1 MMGCKARWCK
11 HNPLLH
17 YEGTLAPSSKKWN
30 DFKRCSKPVHEDGFC
45 PLHYGP
51 GRCRPSWPFQGRE
64 WERDGIHGQPY
75 HFPHHTVT
83 VGRKQWV
90 EMIYT
95 LHPQIRPV
103 PEEPEEPEEQ
113 VPEEPEEPVTEEP
126 EEQIPEEPEEPV
138 RKEPVRKEPV
148 RKEPVPEEPEEL
160 VTEEP
165 VPVSVLEEVSSEE
178 KIAKVLIWLDNNAE
192 KINYKL
198 GSELKE
204 LLS

>member
-1 MMGCKARWCK
+1 MMGCKARCCIQ
-11 HNPLLH
+11 NPDLH
-17 YEGTLAPSSKKWN
+17 YEAATNVTGRKWN
-30 DFKRCSKPVHEDGFC
+30 DFERCSKPVHEDGFC

-95 LHPQIRPV
+95 LHPHIRPPV
-103 PEEPEEPEEQ
+103 PEDPED
-113 VPEEPEEPVTEEP
+113 PEEPEEPVTEEP
-126 EEQIPEEPEEPV
+126 
-138 RKEPVRKEPV
+138 
-148 RKEPVPEEPEEL
+148 VPEEEEEP

-165 VPVSVLEEVSSEE
+165 VTEEVSSEE

>member
-1 MMGCKARWCK
+1 MMGCKARCCIR
-11 HNPLLH
+11 NPELH
-17 YEGTLAPSSKKWN
+17 YEGVTKYRVWN
-30 DFKRCSKPVHEDGFC
+30 DFQRCSETVYEDGFC
-45 PLHYGP
+45 ESCYGP
-51 GRCRPSWPFQGRE
+51 AKPTPWEFQGRQ

-75 HFPHHTVT
+75 HFPHHTGT

-95 LHPQIRPV
+95 LHPHIRPPV
-103 PEEPEEPEEQ
+103 PEDPED
-113 VPEEPEEPVTEEP
+113 PEEPEEPVTEEP
-126 EEQIPEEPEEPV
+126 
-138 RKEPVRKEPV
+138 
-148 RKEPVPEEPEEL
+148 VP
-160 VTEEP
+160 
-165 VPVSVLEEVSSEE
+165 EEVSSEE

>member
-1 MMGCKARWCK
+1 MMGCKARRCIR
-11 HNPLLH
+11 NPELH
-17 YEGTLAPSSKKWN
+17 YEGAALLIHKGEYN
-30 DFKRCSKPVHEDGFC
+30 DFQRCSETVYEDGFC
-45 PLHYGP
+45 ESCYGP
-51 GRCRPSWPFQGRE
+51 AKRSPWKFQGSQ

-75 HFPHHTVT
+75 HFPHHTGT
-83 VGRKQWV
+83 VRRKQWV

-95 LHPQIRPV
+95 LHPHIRPPV
-103 PEEPEEPEEQ
+103 PEDPED
-113 VPEEPEEPVTEEP
+113 PEEPEEPVTEEP
-126 EEQIPEEPEEPV
+126 
-138 RKEPVRKEPV
+138 
-148 RKEPVPEEPEEL
+148 VPEEEEEP

-165 VPVSVLEEVSSEE
+165 VTEEVSSEE

>member
-45 PLHYGP
+45 EICFNEQKSDKRTGTAKPDK
-51 GRCRPSWPFQGRE
+51 RWK
-64 WERDGIHGQPY
+64 RDGIYGEPYAFPY
-75 HFPHHTVT
+75 HTT
-83 VGRKQWV
+83 KSDKAWV

-95 LHPQIRPV
+95 LHPDIRPV

-113 VPEEPEEPVTEEP
+113 VPEEPEELVTEEP
-126 EEQIPEEPEEPV
+126 EEQIPEEPE
-138 RKEPVRKEPV
+138 EPVRKEPV

>member
-1 MMGCKARWCK
+1 MMGCKSRRCI
-11 HNPLLH
+11 HNPALPY
-17 YEGTLAPSSKKWN
+17 YEGKTMYRKFN
-30 DFKRCSKPVHEDGFC
+30 DFKRCSKTVHEDGFC
-45 PLHYGP
+45 SLHYGP
-51 GRCRPSWPFQGRE
+51 SKLRPWEFQGRE

-75 HFPHHTVT
+75 HFPHHTLEKH
-83 VGRKQWV
+83 KQWV

-95 LHPQIRPV
+95 LHPDIRPV
-103 PEEPEEPEEQ
+103 PEEPEEPVTEEPEEQ

-126 EEQIPEEPEEPV
+126 
-138 RKEPVRKEPV
+138 
-148 RKEPVPEEPEEL
+148 
-160 VTEEP
+160 EEP

>member
-1 MMGCKARWCK
+1 MMGCKARCCK

-17 YEGTLAPSSKKWN
+17 YEGTLAPSKKKWN
-30 DFKRCSKPVHEDGFC
+30 DFKRCSKTVHEDGFC
-45 PLHYGP
+45 EICFNEQKSDKRTGTAKPDK
-51 GRCRPSWPFQGRE
+51 RWK
-64 WERDGIHGQPY
+64 RDGIYGEPYAFPY
-75 HFPHHTVT
+75 HTT
-83 VGRKQWV
+83 KSDKAWV

-95 LHPQIRPV
+95 LHPQIRP
-103 PEEPEEPEEQ
+103 
-113 VPEEPEEPVTEEP
+113 
-126 EEQIPEEPEEPV
+126 IPEEPFTEEPV
-138 RKEPVRKEPV
+138 RKEE
-148 RKEPVPEEPEEL
+148 
-160 VTEEP
+160 

>member
-30 DFKRCSKPVHEDGFC
+30 DFKRCSKTVHEDGLC
-45 PLHYGP
+45 SRHYGP
-51 GRCRPSWPFQGRE
+51 AKDHPFWPSRIQGRE

-75 HFPHHTVT
+75 HFPHHTLEKH
-83 VGRKQWV
+83 KQWV

-95 LHPQIRPV
+95 LHPDIRPV
-103 PEEPEEPEEQ
+103 PEEPEEPVTEEPEEQ

-126 EEQIPEEPEEPV
+126 
-138 RKEPVRKEPV
+138 
-148 RKEPVPEEPEEL
+148 
-160 VTEEP
+160 EEP